1 MCGGKGPEK
10 GGWCKFI
17 MQNLTE
23 GWLLT
28 RLHRGSHVEKVK
40 TKNNQTI
47 KLQQAVTQ
55 TGGEQL

>member
-1 MCGGKGPEK
+1 MSGGKGPEK

-28 RLHRGSHVEKVK
+28 RLHRVAMWKK
-40 TKNNQTI
+40 
-47 KLQQAVTQ
+47 
-55 TGGEQL
+55 